1 MNEVDV
7 DGYLHYLIDS
17 AEEYA
22 AAVSGSKYYERF
34 IKSIEA
40 KHFLEA
46 KGTIDNRKSEART
59 HPEYLE
65 ALEDAKDVDY
75 KSTLL
80 FAKREHA
87 KLSISW
93 AQSKMKSAY
102 EAKY

>member
-1 MNEVDV
+1 MNEVDI

-22 AAVSGSKYYERF
+22 AAVAGSKYYERF

-46 KGTIDNRKSEART
+46 TGTIDNRKSIART
-59 HPEYLE
+59 DPEYVQ

-75 KSTLL
+75 NSALL

-87 KLSISW
+87 KLSISLY
-93 AQSKMKSAY
+93 QSKMKASH

>member
-7 DGYLHYLIDS
+7 DGYLHYLIES

-22 AAVSGSKYYERF
+22 QAVSGSKYYERF
-34 IKSIEA
+34 IKSIES

-46 KGTIDNRKSEART
+46 QGTIDQRKSKART
-59 HPEYLE
+59 HPEYIQ

-75 KSTLL
+75 TSALL

-87 KLSISW
+87 RLAISW
-93 AQSKMKSAY
+93 AQSRMKAQN

>member
-87 KLSISW
+87 KLSLSLF
-93 AQSKMKSAY
+93 QSKLKAAH